1 MVRLTKRGSASDPA
15 MAGWRWAL
23 PLLWGV
29 EQTLQRALRLFH

>member
-1 MVRLTKRGSASDPA
+1 MQRRSGVTAVVL
-15 MAGWRWAL
+15 GWLAVGL